1 MLINNEID
9 SHGHWFLD
17 WSLLLM
23 FDIADVDPDADVA
36 IAIAIAQ
43 GVSVVIMLSLHLAN
57 SKHCYHQNKE
67 LEAERT

>member
-23 FDIADVDPDADVA
+23 FDIADVDAYV
-36 IAIAIAQ
+36 AIAIAQ
-43 GVSVVIMLSLHLAN
+43 GVSVVIVLSSHLAN

-67 LEAERT
+67 LEAKRT